1 MPPAEEILV
10 PLRAA
15 EHLLGIAT
23 HVRTTLIV
31 SSLQSLRRRERIDDY
46 LALLPA
52 ERHAAVQSM
61 IAGQWAPMEL
71 ALAHY
76 QACQAL
82 GLQAAELNLIGREV
96 GDRIQGTFL
105 ATVVRMAGSVGATP
119 WTALSQAGRLYERI
133 FRGGGGLGVVRVG
146 PKEARARLVG
156 VPLAGITYFNVAMA
170 GVFEIG
176 SELFCS
182 KAYAREVPGT
192 RTPTRVAIQ
201 IAWA

>member
-15 EHLLGIAT
+15 DHLLGIAT

-31 SSLQSLRRRERIDDY
+31 SSLQSLRRRERFDDY

-82 GLQAAELNLIGREV
+82 GLQAAELNLVGREV

>member
-15 EHLLGIAT
+15 DHLLGIAT

-31 SSLQSLRRRERIDDY
+31 SSLQSLRRRERFDDY

-82 GLQAAELNLIGREV
+82 GLQAAELNLVGREV

-133 FRGGGGLGVVRVG
+133 FRGGGGLGVVKVG

-176 SELFCS
+176 AELFCS

-192 RTPTRVAIQ
+192 RTPTRVALQ